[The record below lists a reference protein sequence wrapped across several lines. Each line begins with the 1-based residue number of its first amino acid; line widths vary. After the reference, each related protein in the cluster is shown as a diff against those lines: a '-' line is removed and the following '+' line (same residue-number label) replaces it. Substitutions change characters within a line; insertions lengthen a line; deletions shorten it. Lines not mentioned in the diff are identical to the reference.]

1 MSTSRPP
8 PTASAAAL
16 PSPAEPIFF
25 QVGLKKLV
33 LMYLVTFGVYEVAWF
48 YFNWK
53 HIQSR
58 RERRISA
65 PLRSVFF
72 PLTSY
77 GVFRAIDE
85 QAKKNDIATSV
96 RAGPLALGVLV
107 LTPLWNLPMRY
118 WYLAL
123 IGVLPL
129 VFAQRAVTRINATIA
144 PSSGTNTRFSRLNI
158 IGVVLGGAAL
168 IASIVFALLFDQ

>member
-1 MSTSRPP
+1 MSTPP
-8 PTASAAAL
+8 AQPTTGAAAL
-16 PSPAEPIFF
+16 PAAREPLFF

-33 LMYLVTFGVYEVAWF
+33 LMYLVTFGLYEVAWF

-53 HIQSR
+53 HIQTR

-72 PLTSY
+72 PFTSY
-77 GVFRAIDE
+77 GVFRAIGE
-85 QAKKNDIATSV
+85 QAKTNNIATSV
-96 RAGPLALGVLV
+96 KAGPLALGVLL

-129 VFAQRAVTRINATIA
+129 VFAQRAVRQINATIA
-144 PSSGTNTRFSRLNI
+144 PISDPNTRFSKLNI
-158 IGVVLGGAAL
+158 LGITVGGAAL
-168 IASIVFALLFDQ
+168 VAGIVAALLFDK